1 MGVGPVSGDQLAVP
15 GQQRGR
21 RDDPMGLQRAGEQSG
36 QGGQDGPVWPG
47 EVRSGYLAA
56 QYCDFMAQNEDLD
69 VFGRGAAGG

>member
-1 MGVGPVSGDQLAVP
+1 
-15 GQQRGR
+15 
-21 RDDPMGLQRAGEQSG
+21 MGLQRAGEQSG